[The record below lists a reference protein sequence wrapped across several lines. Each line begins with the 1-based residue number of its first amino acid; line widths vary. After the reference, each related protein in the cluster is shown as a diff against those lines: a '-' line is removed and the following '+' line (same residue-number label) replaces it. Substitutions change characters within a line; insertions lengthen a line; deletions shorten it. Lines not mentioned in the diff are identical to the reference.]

1 MRLSILGPLE
11 VHDRHGT
18 LVEVTGVKRRA
29 LLATLVVRAGRT
41 LSADRLIV
49 ELWGER
55 PPANAANALQA
66 HIRRLRKVVE
76 VACGEPD
83 RIVTRPPGYFL
94 SLRPGETDAEEFV
107 EQVGL
112 AKALAGTEPDRAV
125 PLLRSAL
132 ELWRGPALEGCV
144 AGDLC
149 AAGAVVLEEHRL
161 TTLETLYDASLRAG
175 RHGEVIG
182 ELEETSATYPLR
194 ERFYDQLMVALYR
207 SDRQSDALGV
217 YDRARRRLLHELG
230 VEPGPVLRARM
241 QSILTNNPTTAL
253 DLEPV
258 PAQGFVQTEGAELS
272 RELAAL
278 QQRIDTLA
286 SRQEA
291 LLESLRTLA
300 PDPAPQELPR
310 G

>member
-18 LVEVTGVKRRA
+18 LVEVTGLKRRA
-29 LLATLVVRAGRT
+29 LLATLVVRADRT
-41 LSADRLIV
+41 VSADRLIA

-66 HIRRLRKVVE
+66 HVRRLRKVIE
-76 VACGEPD
+76 LACGEPD

-94 SLRPGETDAEEFV
+94 SLRPGETDAVEFL
-107 EQVGL
+107 GRL
-112 AKALAGTEPDRAV
+112 GRAKAIAATEPARAA

-132 ELWRGPALEGCV
+132 ALWRGPALEGCV
-144 AGDLC
+144 VGDMC
-149 AAGAVVLEEHRL
+149 AAEAVVLEEHRL
-161 TTLETLYDASLRAG
+161 AALESLYDASLRADQ
-175 RHGEVIG
+175 HGEVIG

-194 ERFYDQLMVALYR
+194 ERFYDQLMVALHR

-241 QSILTNNPTTAL
+241 RAILANAPTT
-253 DLEPV
+253 EPEPP
-258 PAQGFVQTEGAELS
+258 PAPEFARTESAELS
-272 RELAAL
+272 RELAEL

-291 LLESLRTLA
+291 LLESLRSLA
-300 PDPAPQELPR
+300 PDRIPR
-310 G
+310 H

>member
-1 MRLSILGPLE
+1 MQLSILGPLE
-11 VHDRHGT
+11 IHDRHGT
-18 LVEVTGVKRRA
+18 LVEVTGLKRRA
-29 LLATLVVRAGRT
+29 LLATLVLCAGRT
-41 LSADRLIV
+41 VSADRLIA

-66 HIRRLRKVVE
+66 HIRRLRKVIE

-83 RIVTRPPGYFL
+83 RIVTRPPGYLL
-94 SLRPGETDAEEFV
+94 SLRPGETDAVEFL
-107 EQVGL
+107 GHL
-112 AKALAGTEPDRAV
+112 GRAKKLAGAEPARAL

-132 ELWRGPALEGCV
+132 ALWRGPALEGCV
-144 AGDLC
+144 VGDMC
-149 AAGAVVLEEHRL
+149 ATEAVVLEEHRL
-161 TTLETLYDASLRAG
+161 TALEILYDASLRANQ
-175 RHGEVIG
+175 HGEVIG
-182 ELEETSATYPLR
+182 ELEETSAAYPLR
-194 ERFYDQLMVALYR
+194 ERFYDQLMVALHR

-241 QSILTNNPTTAL
+241 RSILANVPTT
-253 DLEPV
+253 DPEPP
-258 PAQGFVQTEGAELS
+258 PARDFARTESAELS
-272 RELAAL
+272 RELAEL

-291 LLESLRTLA
+291 LLESLRS
-300 PDPAPQELPR
+300 PARERMPR